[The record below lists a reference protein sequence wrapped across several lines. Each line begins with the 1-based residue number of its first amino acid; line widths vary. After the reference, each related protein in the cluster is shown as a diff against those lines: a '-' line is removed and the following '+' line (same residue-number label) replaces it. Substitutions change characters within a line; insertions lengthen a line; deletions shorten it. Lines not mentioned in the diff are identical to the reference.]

1 MRAMTATGLLTAV
14 LAIAGCGGGEKEPE
28 EEPMKV
34 EDTVFGD
41 LIGTQDKARDR
52 TNAAMDAHREALKK
66 QIQADEGMPPP
77 EADEDVPPPEE

>member
-1 MRAMTATGLLTAV
+1 MRATTTVGMLAIAI
-14 LAIAGCGGGEKEPE
+14 AIAGCGSGEREPE

-52 TNAAMDAHREALKK
+52 TNAAMEAHRKALDS
-66 QIQADEGMPPP
+66 QLEADEG
-77 EADEDVPPPEE
+77 APPEE